1 MTELSQVRALL
12 FDVFGTVVDWRSS
25 IIREVTNLAAE
36 KNLDID
42 PAAFADAWRAGYQP
56 AMHRVRTGDLPWTR
70 IDDLHRLI
78 LEQLLIDFNITNL
91 DEPEIDHL
99 NRVWH
104 RLDPWPDSVEG
115 LTRLKQGYVIST
127 LSNGNVALLVNM
139 AKHGNLPWD
148 CVLSAELAKHYK
160 PDPESYLTAV
170 DLLGL
175 KPNQVMMVAAHN
187 GDLRAAAAVGL
198 RTAFVARPTEYGP
211 KQTNDLEADSAVDVV
226 ATDFIDLATK
236 LTQVRISA

>member
-1 MTELSQVRALL
+1 MSELSQVRALL

-25 IIREVTNLAAE
+25 IMREVTTLAAE

-42 PAAFADAWRAGYQP
+42 PAAFADAWREGYQP
-56 AMHRVRTGDLPWTR
+56 AMQRVRTGELPWTR

-78 LEQLLIDFNITNL
+78 LDQLLVDFDIPNL
-91 DEPEIDHL
+91 DEAEVDHL

-115 LTRLKQGYVIST
+115 LTRLKQRYVIAT

-139 AKHGNLPWD
+139 AKHGGLPWD
-148 CVLSAELAKHYK
+148 CVLSAEIAQHYK
-160 PDPESYLTAV
+160 PDPEAYLTAV

-175 KPNQVMMVAAHN
+175 NPNQVMMVAAHN

-211 KQTNDLEADSAVDVV
+211 NQTNDLKADATIDVSAN
-226 ATDFIDLATK
+226 DFNDLADK
-236 LTQVRISA
+236 LNQ